1 MSQLTP
7 GAALFGLPQAR
18 TALRSPE
25 GEVLD
30 IALAPE
36 VLTAVRATLTT
47 GAPPPPE
54 LSAFAEAG
62 FLGARRAWPA
72 ERAAIGVLAA
82 PEIAKP
88 YADLLREHGAAPRL
102 LDRAEPL
109 DGLAAVCALH
119 DGPAPEWWTE
129 LDELPGRGV
138 AWQRISREGRH
149 ALLEPVAAGPTDV
162 RHRDV
167 RLRRLAAA
175 GSGHAHL
182 SAYWA
187 QQDLVTGAESF
198 DAADLSLVLAAAA
211 LDLRGWAVSQPPRA
225 AGSLVT
231 SELPANRRL
240 RVIDLDTGA
249 ITDHSV
255 LRVPDCAQ

>member
-1 MSQLTP
+1 MSKLTP
-7 GAALFGLPQAR
+7 GAVLFGLPADR

-30 IALAPE
+30 IALPPE
-36 VLTAVRATLTT
+36 VLAAVRATLS
-47 GAPPPPE
+47 GSAQAPPE
-54 LSAFAEAG
+54 LAAFAASG
-62 FLGARRAWPA
+62 FLGRRRSWPT
-72 ERAAIGVLAA
+72 ERATVGILAA
-82 PEIAKP
+82 DDLAES
-88 YADLLREHGAAPRL
+88 YADLLRGHGAQPRL
-102 LDRAEPL
+102 LTGTDSL

-129 LDELPGRGV
+129 LDELPDRGI

-149 ALLEPVAAGPTDV
+149 ALLEPVAATAADV

-175 GSGHAHL
+175 GSGHEHL

-187 QQDLVTGAESF
+187 QRDVLTGAEQF
-198 DAADLSLVLAAAA
+198 DPADLNLVLAAAA
-211 LDLRGWAVSQPPRA
+211 LDLRVWATDQPTRT

-240 RVIDLDTGA
+240 RVLDLDTGA
-249 ITDHSV
+249 ITDHPV
-255 LRVPDCAQ
+255 LRVPDCAP

>member
-7 GAALFGLPQAR
+7 GAVLFGLPEDR

-30 IALAPE
+30 IALPPE
-36 VLTAVRATLTT
+36 ILTAVRATLTT
-47 GAPPPPE
+47 GAQAPPE

-62 FLGARRAWPA
+62 FLGRRRAWPA
-72 ERAAIGVLAA
+72 ERAAVGVLATEELA
-82 PEIAKP
+82 QP
-88 YADLLREHGAAPRL
+88 YLDLLRAHGADPRL
-102 LDRAEPL
+102 VTADAL

-119 DGPAPEWWTE
+119 DGPAPQWWTE
-129 LDELPGRGV
+129 LDELPARGI

-149 ALLEPVAAGPTDV
+149 AILEPVAAGPADV

-175 GSGHAHL
+175 GSGHQHL
-182 SAYWA
+182 AAYWA
-187 QQDLVTGAESF
+187 QRETITGAEHF
-198 DAADLSLVLAAAA
+198 DAADLNLVLAAAA
-211 LDLRGWAVSQPPRA
+211 LDLRSWACAQPTRP

-231 SELPANRRL
+231 TELPANRRL
-240 RVIDLDTGA
+240 RVLDLDTAA
-249 ITDHSV
+249 ITDHPV
-255 LRVPDCAQ
+255 LRVPDCAP